1 MPNALKKTVG
11 LILLSIQNSER
22 VRIELN
28 TEWNYY
34 SYIFKI
40 KSIGILCISD
50 FAYLMESESMIF
62 LNTMYRFTL
71 WDELIKV
78 TWTTFGDGKEMT
90 ITWIFPV
97 CRRVKE

>member
-1 MPNALKKTVG
+1 MWKSAMPNALKKTVG

-50 FAYLMESESMIF
+50 FEYLMESESMIF
-62 LNTMYRFTL
+62 WIQCTVLLY
-71 WDELIKV
+71 
-78 TWTTFGDGKEMT
+78 EMSS
-90 ITWIFPV
+90 
-97 CRRVKE
+97 